1 MNLNEMLL
9 RPSDRIPMSRNKIA
23 ASQRVF
29 TISIQPTNAC
39 MAQTAGALANIMPR
53 IVPGTTPV
61 NAS

>member
-1 MNLNEMLL
+1 
-9 RPSDRIPMSRNKIA
+9 MSRNKIA

-29 TISIQPTNAC
+29 TISIRPTNAC

-53 IVPGTTPV
+53 AVPGTTQV